1 MVNKYIK
8 NNDTLYS
15 MFKIYLTIFPN
26 SNMLI
31 LRLNSK
37 YKYSIDISLLILKKI
52 LKNV

>member
-1 MVNKYIK
+1 MTLKY
-8 NNDTLYS
+8 S
-15 MFKIYLTIFPN
+15 RKITN

-31 LRLNSK
+31 LRLISK